1 MNNIPNSISTRS
13 TTTLINTGN
22 AVFDLK
28 VGPPSTFKLTTLS
41 LLMLAS
47 LTACNQSGA
56 EKNKQKDKQ
65 VKVEVVNDV
74 INEGEQKQII
84 VEQAQQDQ
92 GDVYQSELKNH
103 HVLQSKERHVARI
116 ASTKKMVQTKP
127 SSLANH
133 FIVNEPLPVELPAF
147 STTEDREHYLSSL
160 SNPVKQVSVDPV
172 STFSID
178 VDTGS
183 YSNSRRFLNNG
194 KLPPNDAVRE
204 EAFINYFNYNYA
216 SPTNLDVPF
225 KVHTEVGNAPWNEQR
240 QLVKIGIKGFEV
252 AKVDLKSANLVFLLD
267 VSGSM
272 NAPDKLPLLTSS
284 LTMLTKQLDED
295 DSVAIVVYA
304 GAAGVVLPATSGN
317 NHQIITQAL
326 NQLSAGG
333 STNGAQGIELAYQIA
348 EKNFKKGGVNRVI
361 LATDGDFNVGTQSID
376 KLKAL
381 IAKKRQT
388 GIALTTLGFGQGN
401 YNDGLM
407 EQLANIGNGQ
417 HAYIDTINEARK
429 VLVDELTSTMQII
442 AKDVKI
448 QVEFNPQQVA
458 EYRLIGYQNRL
469 LANEDFNNDKV
480 DAAELGAGH
489 TVTALYEV
497 TLVGAN
503 NKQIDDLRYQDFNSQ
518 TKHNSKEKPSTLN
531 NQELAFVKV
540 RYKQPNSDI
549 SQLISQPIFAQELNR
564 STSKDFQFSAAVAGF
579 TQLLKG
585 AKYTNQWQ
593 YQDCIDLAIENKGE
607 DYFGYRA
614 EFIQLVRIA
623 QVLQ

>member
-1 MNNIPNSISTRS
+1 MNNIPLTM
-13 TTTLINTGN
+13 
-22 AVFDLK
+22 AVT
-28 VGPPSTFKLTTLS
+28 STFALMSTASSAFNFNISPHSKCKLTTLS
-41 LLMLAS
+41 LLMLTS
-47 LTACNQSGA
+47 LTACNQSYD
-56 EKNKQKDKQ
+56 EKDKQ
-65 VKVEVVNDV
+65 IKAEVANGVVQEKIAVEEFQQE
-74 INEGEQKQII
+74 NE
-84 VEQAQQDQ
+84 VLDQ
-92 GDVYQSELKNH
+92 NTLKNH
-103 HVLQSKERHVARI
+103 HSLSSKERHVTRL
-116 ASTKKMVQTKP
+116 SRVKKMVKAQP
-127 SSLANH
+127 ILLANDTL
-133 FIVNEPLPVELPAF
+133 VNKPVPTRLPVF
-147 STTEDREHYLSSL
+147 SKPQDREHYLTSIQ
-160 SNPVKQVSVDPV
+160 NPVKQVSVDPI

-204 EAFINYFNYNYA
+204 EAFINYFNYDYT
-216 SPTNLDVPF
+216 SPANIEVPF

-272 NAPDKLPLLTSS
+272 NTPDKLPLLISS

-304 GAAGVVLPATSGN
+304 GAAGVVLPATPGN

-326 NQLSAGG
+326 NQLAAGG

-376 KLKAL
+376 KLKEL
-381 IAKKRQT
+381 ITKKRQT

-469 LANEDFNNDKV
+469 LADEDFNNDKV

-497 TLVGAN
+497 TLVGSN
-503 NKQIDDLRYQDFNSQ
+503 NKQIDDLRYQDFSSQ
-518 TKHNSKEKPSTLN
+518 PKHNNKEKGSTSN

-549 SQLISQPIFAQELNR
+549 SQLISQPIFTEELNR

-607 DYFGYRA
+607 DHFGYRS
-614 EFIQLVRIA
+614 EFIQLVRTA
-623 QVLQ
+623 QALQ

>member
-1 MNNIPNSISTRS
+1 MNNIPLTM
-13 TTTLINTGN
+13 
-22 AVFDLK
+22 AVT
-28 VGPPSTFKLTTLS
+28 STFALMSTASSAFNFNISPHSKCKLTTLS
-41 LLMLAS
+41 LLMLTS
-47 LTACNQSGA
+47 LTACNQSYD
-56 EKNKQKDKQ
+56 EKDKQ
-65 VKVEVVNDV
+65 IKAEVANGVVQEKIAVEEFQQE
-74 INEGEQKQII
+74 NE
-84 VEQAQQDQ
+84 VLDQ
-92 GDVYQSELKNH
+92 NTLKNH
-103 HVLQSKERHVARI
+103 HSLSSKERHVTRL
-116 ASTKKMVQTKP
+116 SRVKKMVKAQP
-127 SSLANH
+127 ILLANDTL
-133 FIVNEPLPVELPAF
+133 VNKPVPTRLPVF
-147 STTEDREHYLSSL
+147 SKPQDREHYLTSIQ
-160 SNPVKQVSVDPV
+160 NPVKQVSVDPI

-204 EAFINYFNYNYA
+204 EAFINYFNYDYT
-216 SPTNLDVPF
+216 SPANIEVPF

-272 NAPDKLPLLTSS
+272 NTPDKLPLLISS

-304 GAAGVVLPATSGN
+304 GAAGVVLPATPGN

-326 NQLSAGG
+326 NQLAAGG

-376 KLKAL
+376 KLKEL
-381 IAKKRQT
+381 ITKKRQT

-469 LANEDFNNDKV
+469 LADEDFNNDKV

-497 TLVGAN
+497 TLVGSN
-503 NKQIDDLRYQDFNSQ
+503 NKQIDDLRYQDFSSQ
-518 TKHNSKEKPSTLN
+518 PKHNNKEKGSTSN

-549 SQLISQPIFAQELNR
+549 SQLISQPIFTEELNR

-607 DYFGYRA
+607 DHFGYRA
-614 EFIQLVRIA
+614 EFIQLVRTA
-623 QVLQ
+623 QALQ

>member
-1 MNNIPNSISTRS
+1 MNNTPRTMAVTSTVALMS
-13 TTTLINTGN
+13 TASSAFNFNI
-22 AVFDLK
+22 FPHSK
-28 VGPPSTFKLTTLS
+28 CKLTTLS
-41 LLMLAS
+41 LLMLTS
-47 LTACNQSGA
+47 LTACNQSYD
-56 EKNKQKDKQ
+56 EKDKQ
-65 VKVEVVNDV
+65 IKAEDANGIVQEKIAVE
-74 INEGEQKQII
+74 EF
-84 VEQAQQDQ
+84 QQEKEVLDQ
-92 GDVYQSELKNH
+92 NTLKNNH
-103 HVLQSKERHVARI
+103 TLSSKERHVARLSRVKTMGNPHPI
-116 ASTKKMVQTKP
+116 L
-127 SSLANH
+127 LANDTL
-133 FIVNEPLPVELPAF
+133 VNKPVPSILPIF
-147 STTEDREHYLSSL
+147 SKPQDREHYLSSIQ
-160 SNPVKQVSVDPV
+160 NPVKQVSIDPI

-204 EAFINYFNYNYA
+204 EAFINYFNYDYT
-216 SPTNLDVPF
+216 SPANIEVPF

-304 GAAGVVLPATSGN
+304 GAAGVVLPATPGN

-381 IAKKRQT
+381 ITKKRQT

-429 VLVDELTSTMQII
+429 VLVDELTSTMQVI

-497 TLVGAN
+497 TLVGSN
-503 NKQIDDLRYQDFNSQ
+503 NKQIDDRRYQDFSSQ
-518 TKHNSKEKPSTLN
+518 PKRNNKEKGSTSN

-549 SQLISQPIFAQELNR
+549 SQLISQPIFTELLNS

-607 DYFGYRA
+607 DHFGYRA
-614 EFIQLVRIA
+614 EFIQLVRTA
-623 QVLQ
+623 QALQ

>member
-1 MNNIPNSISTRS
+1 MNNTPRTMAVTSTVALMS
-13 TTTLINTGN
+13 TASSAFNFNI
-22 AVFDLK
+22 FPHSK
-28 VGPPSTFKLTTLS
+28 CKLTTLS
-41 LLMLAS
+41 LLMLTS
-47 LTACNQSGA
+47 LTACNQSYD
-56 EKNKQKDKQ
+56 EKDKQ
-65 VKVEVVNDV
+65 IKAEDANGIVQEKIAVE
-74 INEGEQKQII
+74 EF
-84 VEQAQQDQ
+84 QQEKEVLDQ
-92 GDVYQSELKNH
+92 NTLKNNH
-103 HVLQSKERHVARI
+103 TLSSKERHVARLSRVKTMGNPHPI
-116 ASTKKMVQTKP
+116 L
-127 SSLANH
+127 LANDTL
-133 FIVNEPLPVELPAF
+133 VNKPVPSILPIF
-147 STTEDREHYLSSL
+147 SKPQDREHYLSSIQ
-160 SNPVKQVSVDPV
+160 NPVKQVSIDPI

-194 KLPPNDAVRE
+194 KLPPNDAARE
-204 EAFINYFNYNYA
+204 EAFINYFNYDYT
-216 SPTNLDVPF
+216 SPANIEVPF

-304 GAAGVVLPATSGN
+304 GAAGVVLPATPGN

-381 IAKKRQT
+381 ITKKRQT

-429 VLVDELTSTMQII
+429 VLVDELTSTMQVI

-497 TLVGAN
+497 TLVGSN
-503 NKQIDDLRYQDFNSQ
+503 NKQIDDRRYQDFSSQ
-518 TKHNSKEKPSTLN
+518 PKRNNKEKGSTSN

-549 SQLISQPIFAQELNR
+549 SQLISQPIFTELLNS

-607 DYFGYRA
+607 DHFGYRA
-614 EFIQLVRIA
+614 EFIQLVRTA
-623 QVLQ
+623 QALQ